1 MQKLP
6 NANDL
11 FGPISVWEHLWM
23 NSEDDPEA
31 RIRELE
37 QPLAEAARAS
47 EAPSPGKWAAPST
60 PSNQS
65 APPPYSGSQPPPP
78 PYSGSQPPPPPYSGS
93 QPPPLPYSGSQFG
106 QALQTSSRART
117 WWIVAAVFA
126 ISMVALPVGIMLFTA
141 HQVSHSGLTTFAPI
155 PSISFDTPAPSGG
168 LTQIPAAGPSTHP
181 AAVPTGPVSENVIVS
196 GINENRTVAC
206 NQNTVS
212 ISGVSNTVV
221 ITGHCARL
229 SISGVQNKVTVEGVD
244 SIEESGFNNE
254 VTYHKGFPQI
264 DQSGQ
269 GNVAHRG

>member
-1 MQKLP
+1 M
-6 NANDL
+6 
-11 FGPISVWEHLWM
+11 S
-23 NSEDDPEA
+23 SEDDPEA

-37 QPLAEAARAS
+37 QPLAETARAS
-47 EAPSPGKWAAPST
+47 EAQSPSKWAAPS
-60 PSNQS
+60 
-65 APPPYSGSQPPPP
+65 APPHQPPPLPYSGSQPPPL
-78 PYSGSQPPPPPYSGS
+78 PYSGSK
-93 QPPPLPYSGSQFG
+93 PPPLPYSGSQFG

-117 WWIVAAVFA
+117 WWIVAAVFV
-126 ISMVALPVGIMLFTA
+126 IGMVALPVGIMLFTA
-141 HQVSHSGLTTFAPI
+141 HQVSHSGLNTLVPI
-155 PSISFDTPAPSGG
+155 PSNSFDSPAPSGG
-168 LTQIPAAGPSTHP
+168 LTQTPAAGPSTP
-181 AAVPTGPVSENVIVS
+181 AAAIPTAPVSENLIVS
-196 GINENRTVAC
+196 GINENRTVVC

>member
-1 MQKLP
+1 MT
-6 NANDL
+6 
-11 FGPISVWEHLWM
+11 
-23 NSEDDPEA
+23 SEDDPEA

-37 QPLAEAARAS
+37 QPLAETARAS
-47 EAPSPGKWAAPST
+47 EAAESQTPSKWAAPS
-60 PSNQS
+60 
-65 APPPYSGSQPPPP
+65 APPHQPPPLPYSGSQPPPL
-78 PYSGSQPPPPPYSGS
+78 PYSGS

-106 QALQTSSRART
+106 QALQTSSRARM
-117 WWIVAAVFA
+117 WWIVAAVFV
-126 ISMVALPVGIMLFTA
+126 IGMVALPVGIMLFTA
-141 HQVSHSGLTTFAPI
+141 HQVSHSGLNTLVPI
-155 PSISFDTPAPSGG
+155 PSISFDSPAPSGG
-168 LTQIPAAGPSTHP
+168 LTQTPAAGPSTP
-181 AAVPTGPVSENVIVS
+181 AAAVPTAPVSQNLIVS
-196 GINENRTVAC
+196 GINENRTVVC